1 MFGFFGQTV
10 KKDDGNDPWDGI
22 RRNMGTGRVKS
33 CVVTKLNYMKKSK
46 QAYVFFSLEIE
57 RRNSTKLD
65 GTIILYATLKVNNK
79 SVIVIHLGSRTL
91 RSLTL
96 PYD

>member
-1 MFGFFGQTV
+1 MFSIFGQTV

-46 QAYVFFSLEIE
+46 QAYVFSLSKSNVKRINAMFQTGH
-57 RRNSTKLD
+57 R
-65 GTIILYATLKVNNK
+65 TIHISKKWYYVGMAYGVMEKDANLK
-79 SVIVIHLGSRTL
+79 SH
-91 RSLTL
+91 
-96 PYD
+96 

>member
-1 MFGFFGQTV
+1 MFSIFGQTV

-57 RRNSTKLD
+57 RRENKCMFQT
-65 GTIILYATLKVNNK
+65 GHRTIHISKKWYYVGMAYGVMEKDANLK
-79 SVIVIHLGSRTL
+79 SH
-91 RSLTL
+91 
-96 PYD
+96 